1 MWSVAV
7 GQAKNRPDWTISHLS
22 LEIQP
27 RAPCMDEEGL
37 QHSRRDPGVW
47 ILILLQ
53 PEMCIMILSEV
64 QNPMHLC
71 LIYVEDVGQ

>member
-1 MWSVAV
+1 MWPVAV
-7 GQAKNRPDWTISHLS
+7 GQAKNRPDWTTSHLS

-27 RAPCMDEEGL
+27 RTPYMDEEGL

-47 ILILLQ
+47 ILTLLQ
-53 PEMCIMILSEV
+53 PEMCIMIPSEV

-71 LIYVEDVGQ
+71 LIYVEDVE